1 MNESKTEINLKTILS
16 SFWTKAILIFL
27 ASILLNINTLKNTHA
42 LDDEMVINRNV
53 YMHMGFSGIKT
64 ILTNDAYQGFLDDM
78 GAKNPLSGGRYR
90 PLSIVSFAIE
100 EELFSQPLG
109 NEYWAAKNKFI
120 LLQSTA
126 KSQQELEDAANE
138 VKRLNKEIDKNT
150 LAMAPIRHGFQIF
163 YFAISMVILFWFLN
177 NYLLPNHKTVAFI
190 ATLLFAFH
198 PIHTEVIANLKSRDE
213 IFSLLFI
220 LLSCIYVFK
229 YFETK
234 SNKNLGLLIL
244 FSIGALL
251 SKEYAVLLPIIAV
264 LAVTIVKKV
273 TLTDAVKTNWFAV
286 ISVLVGAVLIF
297 RSQIVG
303 KGSKS
308 AITDVLNDP
317 FMYATGSEKIATKI
331 ALLNQYLKL
340 LIFPHPLSA
349 DYSYN
354 NFPYH
359 SFADWQV
366 WFSILVW
373 GGLIYLTYKLWLK
386 KHVMAFAALFFFAFF
401 MLINNILFDIGA
413 TMGERLIY
421 HSSLGFCLVVAW
433 LIIYGVKNIK
443 TSELVKRVITVGS
456 VVVILFLYGYKTMA
470 RNLDWRTN
478 FSLFAKDVQS
488 IPNSALT
495 NGNAGSEFYN
505 YAYQKL
511 KNLKNPT
518 HSDTVEFYRTT
529 DTAIMYLTK
538 AISIHQRFVSAS
550 INLGLCYSKRG
561 IMDSAIVYWK
571 KAASNFGGRNA
582 SLIENA
588 KIVLAYGKKL
598 GSEKEYQKAASVLR
612 DASVIDAGNFEIW
625 DNLGGSEYMQ
635 GNFEAAAF
643 AFTQALNLNP
653 NLQGA
658 RQGLNVVNNFI
669 AIQNNCKQNPT
680 DPVVWRNAANVFRG
694 ANFIKLANEANA
706 IASNLETK

>member
-1 MNESKTEINLKTILS
+1 MKWL
-16 SFWTKAILIFL
+16 LI
-27 ASILLNINTLKNTHA
+27 
-42 LDDEMVINRNV
+42 EMCICTWV
-53 YMHMGFSGIKT
+53 FSGIKT

-100 EELFSQPLG
+100 EELFGQPLG

-251 SKEYAVLLPIIAV
+251 SKEYAVLLPVIAV
-264 LAVTIVKKV
+264 LAITIVKKV
-273 TLTDAVKTNWFAV
+273 SITDAVKTTWFAV
-286 ISVLVGAVLIF
+286 ISVLVAAVLIF

-303 KGSKS
+303 KGTKS

-317 FMYATGSEKIATKI
+317 FMYATGTEKIATKI

-366 WFSILVW
+366 WLSILIW
-373 GGLIYLTYKLWLK
+373 GGIVYLTYKLWQK
-386 KHVMAFAALFFFAFF
+386 KHIMAFASLFFLAFF
-401 MLINNILFDIGA
+401 MLINNLLFDIGA

-421 HSSLGFCLVVAW
+421 HSSLGFCLGVAW

-443 TSELVKRVITVGS
+443 TSELAKRVITVGS

-511 KNLKNPT
+511 KNIKNPT
-518 HSDTVEFYRTT
+518 HLDTVEFYRTT

-635 GNFEAAAF
+635 GNFEAAAYS
-643 AFTQALNLNP
+643 FTQALNLNP

-669 AIQNNCKQNPT
+669 AIQNKCKQNPT